1 MRPAFFSVGDAQRA
15 SRLIPISWRAA
26 LWDGPTI
33 YGLRYFPCLS
43 DEAADDV
50 GDSQVFRSSPV
61 GHGVVDEI
69 LRADAGMRQ
78 DFDQGSAG
86 RRDQF
91 AFDIRRIPGN
101 PGQEFGRRRCRDGHD
116 AVSAA
121 DKAAAGME
129 RRRGDLFDAQVF
141 QAPDRTDDIQDT
153 VDGADFMKVYLVDGD
168 AMHLGF
174 GFCQGLEYGQALGL
188 DIGLDAPSMILVI
201 SGRPRC

>member
-1 MRPAFFSVGDAQRA
+1 
-15 SRLIPISWRAA
+15 
-26 LWDGPTI
+26 
-33 YGLRYFPCLS
+33 
-43 DEAADDV
+43 
-50 GDSQVFRSSPV
+50 
-61 GHGVVDEI
+61 
-69 LRADAGMRQ
+69 MRQ

-188 DIGLDAPSMILVI
+188 DIVLDRCTFDDLGNFRKAPVLMVMMMIW
-201 SGRPRC
+201 RPRGLVRTSRSGVALRKGVAP